1 MEKGVVVPMEKQ
13 IALRGQIG
21 AEVFLQGQPRP
32 QFAQPIAPDSRFLA
46 AIGIKGRIAIAA
58 FYPRGHGS
66 RIGGV
71 QIDEGFQLFRLVGFE
86 TFRLTLQAD
95 MGADRRQDGGAERG
109 QILLRDEE
117 PAGALAGGGDPVG
130 HMGGVGFSAAE
141 EAAAVEHIEAAS
153 GSLEREGIRRAQA
166 QAVPPLGGAHF
177 DGQRGIAVYEPQGMW
192 FAPYPHIEIPPGVQ
206 FKEAIESA
214 GRKGKLLPDFGRCA
228 VSAAACWRTRRSPY
242 SRCRKASRGP
252 GGR

>member
-1 MEKGVVVPMEKQ
+1 M
-13 IALRGQIG
+13 
-21 AEVFLQGQPRP
+21 QGQPRP

-71 QIDEGFQLFRLVGFE
+71 QIDEGFQLFRLVGVE
-86 TFRLTLQAD
+86 TFRLALQAD

-153 GSLEREGIRRAQA
+153 GSLEREGVRRAQA

-192 FAPYPHIEIPPGVQ
+192 FAPYPHIEILPGVQ

-228 VSAAACWRTRRSPY
+228 VSARRLLADEEVAIFALQ
-242 SRCRKASRGP
+242 KGQQGA